1 MEGIQETSEEW
12 RYRFFFDHG
21 FLRSCYQNYWKID
34 EKVYRSAQPSP
45 LMLNYLKE
53 QGFKTIVN
61 LRGSRDDLV
70 DQMEKRICRNLKLKL
85 IDFKM
90 HSRAAPLKEQI
101 IASKELFEKIKYPAL
116 LHCKSGA
123 DRTGIMSALYLI
135 FKGEEVSYAKSQ
147 LSIKYLHIKHA
158 KSGILDEFFEK
169 YIAYQKKYGE
179 INFWHWVSTIY
190 NPDEV
195 KNSFK
200 VNILRTF
207 LDKITNR
214 E

>member
-45 LMLNYLKE
+45 LMLYYLKE

-70 DQMEKRICRNLKLKL
+70 DQMEKRICRNLKLIL

-135 FKGEEVSYAKSQ
+135 FKGAEVSYAKSQ

-179 INFWHWVSTIY
+179 INFWHY
-190 NPDEV
+190 DAP
-195 KNSFK
+195 
-200 VNILRTF
+200 
-207 LDKITNR
+207 
-214 E
+214 

>member
-1 MEGIQETSEEW
+1 MEGFQETSEEW

-70 DQMEKRICRNLKLKL
+70 DQMEKRICRNLKLIL

-147 LSIKYLHIKHA
+147 LSIKYLHIKLA

-169 YIAYQKKYGE
+169 YIVYQKKYGE
-179 INFWHWVSTIY
+179 INFWHWVSKIY

-207 LDKITNR
+207 LDKITNL